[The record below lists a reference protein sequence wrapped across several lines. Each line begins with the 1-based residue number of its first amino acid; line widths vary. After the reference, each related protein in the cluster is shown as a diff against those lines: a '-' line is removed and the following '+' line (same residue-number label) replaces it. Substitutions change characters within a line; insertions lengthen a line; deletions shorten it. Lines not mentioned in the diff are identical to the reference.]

1 MLKFLKASYNM
12 LCKFVVLFD
21 RLKDMTR
28 INLFIILLG
37 TILIFTGCEEEINY
51 DYFKAEE
58 DRYFHLYM
66 EANYPDL
73 TPNESGLYFIEYVEG
88 EGLSPDSGDYVL
100 INFLVYTVP
109 DEKVVDTYTEE
120 WARDHNLYNENVLYG
135 PYKYEY
141 GTGITGLY
149 EGLSMMKEGGIARLI
164 FKSDL
169 GYGNT
174 EMGNIGR
181 FESLMYDIELVE
193 VIGDPVQKEQEQIDA
208 FLSENPTAYPVED
221 KESGVTMYYI
231 PGVAGDSAQ
240 IAEGDK
246 VEVFF
251 TGRLLD
257 GRVFDSNEGSS
268 KGMSVTVGEGDVIAG
283 WDLGLKWFR
292 YGGEGQL
299 LIPHQ
304 LAYGAEGSKVQNS
317 NKTSIPPYEAL
328 LFDIRV
334 SKTIIKEDD

>member
-1 MLKFLKASYNM
+1 
-12 LCKFVVLFD
+12 
-21 RLKDMTR
+21 MTR
-28 INLFIILLG
+28 IIFFIFVLVSLLP
-37 TILIFTGCEEEINY
+37 FTGCEEEINY
-51 DYFKAEE
+51 DYFRAEE

-66 EANYPDL
+66 DANYPEL
-73 TPNESGLYFIEYVEG
+73 APTESGLYFIEFEEG
-88 EGLSPDSGDYVL
+88 EGLSPDSGDYLL
-100 INFLVYTVP
+100 INFLAYTVP
-109 DEKVVDTYTEE
+109 DEKEVDTYTEE
-120 WARDHNLYNENVLYG
+120 WARRYNLYNDKVLYG

-169 GYGNT
+169 GYGSAG
-174 EMGNIGR
+174 MGNIGR

-193 VIGDPVQKEQEQIDA
+193 VIADPVQNEQEQIDA
-208 FLSENPTAYPVED
+208 FLSENPTAYPVKD
-221 KESGVTMYYI
+221 KETGVTMYYI

-240 IAEGDK
+240 IAEGNS
-246 VEVFF
+246 VEVFY

-268 KGMSVTVGEGDVIAG
+268 KGMSVKVGEGEVIAG
-283 WDLGLKWFR
+283 WDIGLKWFR
-292 YGGEGQL
+292 YGGKGQL

-317 NKTSIPPYEAL
+317 NKISIPPYEAL
-328 LFDIRV
+328 LFDIRI
-334 SKTIIKEDD
+334 SKAIIEEDDK

>member
-1 MLKFLKASYNM
+1 
-12 LCKFVVLFD
+12 
-21 RLKDMTR
+21 MTR
-28 INLFIILLG
+28 SIHLLFVLL
-37 TILIFTGCEEEINY
+37 TLLSFTGCEEEINY
-51 DYFKAEE
+51 DSFKAEE

-66 EANYPDL
+66 DANYPDL
-73 TPNESGLYFIEYVEG
+73 APTESGLYFIEYEEG
-88 EGLSPDSGDYVL
+88 KGFSPDSGDYVL
-100 INFLVYTVP
+100 INYLVYTVP

-120 WARDHNLYNENVLYG
+120 WARDYNLYNENVLYG

-169 GYGNT
+169 GYGSAG
-174 EMGNIGR
+174 MGNIIGR

-208 FLSENPTAYPVED
+208 FLSENPTAYPVKD

-240 IAEGDK
+240 IADGNK
-246 VEVFF
+246 VEVYY
-251 TGRLLD
+251 TGSLLD
-257 GRVFDSNEGSS
+257 GRIFDSNEGSS
-268 KGMSVTVGEGDVIAG
+268 KGMTVTVGEGEVIDG
-283 WDLGLKWFR
+283 WDIGLKWFR

-299 LIPHQ
+299 LIPHE
-304 LAYGAEGSKVQNS
+304 LAYGAEGSKVRNS

-328 LFDIRV
+328 LFDIRIP
-334 SKTIIKEDD
+334 KTIIEEDDK